1 MKEKIR
7 LLKKELQD
15 LNDLFK
21 KAVDKTKRQN
31 DENHKIY
38 DQNALI
44 NRLKV
49 KIQKKARKTE
59 KENAVNK
66 DVINKLEKFGYGY
79 QKTFKTKTQG
89 NLKRQVSIG
98 KRGKKKAKSLIRN
111 KENLGIDYAIEDNRR
126 TKRAFNHHMS
136 ANRGSRRKT
145 LKRYRSLSKHKS
157 ARRGSRLEKRK
168 SQQLLKSRSNN
179 IERVLNTAKEI
190 VGERRGR
197 SKKNPRKK

>member
-1 MKEKIR
+1 MNE
-7 LLKKELQD
+7 
-15 LNDLFK
+15 LFK

-49 KIQKKARKTE
+49 KIQKKAKRTE
-59 KENAVNK
+59 RENRTNK

-79 QKTFKTKTQG
+79 QKTFKTKTHG
-89 NLKRQVSIG
+89 NLKRQVSV
-98 KRGKKKAKSLIRN
+98 GKKGKKRSRSLVRN
-111 KENLGIDYAIEDNRR
+111 KENIGIDYAIEDDRR
-126 TKRAFNHHMS
+126 TKKDMNYHATRF
-136 ANRGSRRKT
+136 RGSRART
-145 LKRYRSLSKHKS
+145 MRRYRSLSKHKS

-168 SQQLLKSRSNN
+168 SQGILKSRSNN
-179 IERVLNTAKEI
+179 IERVLNTAKQI
-190 VGERRGR
+190 VGEKTRTK